1 MDIPGVDRGYGER
14 VGTGRVL
21 ILPNQDGRLADV

>member
-14 VGTGRVL
+14 VDAGRVL